1 MLIGHYPDFPER
13 LAGTENPGNSLITDG
28 NVNKIGI
35 YVKIGGFLQILRK
48 YFDFC
53 YHISKKS
60 SIFAVEKI
68 NKNINLLSPTQHG

>member
-13 LAGTENPGNSLITDG
+13 LAGPKNLVNSLITDG

-35 YVKIGGFLQILRK
+35 YVKIGGFSHIFRINL
-48 YFDFC
+48 DFC

>member
-13 LAGTENPGNSLITDG
+13 LAGPENPGNSLITDG

-35 YVKIGGFLQILRK
+35 YVKIRVFLQILRK

-53 YHISKKS
+53 YHFSKKS
-60 SIFAVEKI
+60 RTFASRKI